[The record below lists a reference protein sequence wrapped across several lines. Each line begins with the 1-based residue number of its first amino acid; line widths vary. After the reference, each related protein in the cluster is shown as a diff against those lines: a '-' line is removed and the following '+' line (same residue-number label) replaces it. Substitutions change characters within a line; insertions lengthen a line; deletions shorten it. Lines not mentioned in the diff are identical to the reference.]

1 MRTSVIG
8 VVIATVVLIGA
19 RADAQ
24 TARAELEN
32 AEGKIV
38 GTATLEQQ
46 GNDVRIV
53 ATFTGLPAGTARFTS
68 TSRASAIRRS
78 NPRVATSIRRGS
90 MASPAASSVDNEGSS
105 TRIPLPGTPSARR
118 RA

>member
-24 TARAELEN
+24 TACAELEN

-46 GNDVRIV
+46 GNDIRIV
-53 ATFTGLPAGTARFTS
+53 ATFTGLPAGTRGFHIHES
-68 TSRASAIRRS
+68 GKCDPPFESAGGHFNSKRQHGIACGVIHRQ
-78 NPRVATSIRRGS
+78 
-90 MASPAASSVDNEGSS
+90 
-105 TRIPLPGTPSARR
+105 
-118 RA
+118 